1 MPTTI
6 QKSTLNFLK
15 QLRKNNNR
23 EWFAE
28 HKPMYQAALE
38 NVKAFQ
44 ADLLNLM
51 SEHDEIENSKL
62 FRIYKDVR
70 FSKDKTPYKNN
81 FGGSFVRAT
90 KWRRGGYYF
99 QIEPDNCFIA
109 GGFWNPNA
117 ADLKRIRTEL
127 SNDAD
132 EYRKI
137 LNDPDFIKVF
147 GTLQGDQV
155 KTAPRG
161 FAKDDPAIDLLRY
174 KQHIAIHK
182 FDNNLVLSDEFIYKV
197 NDGFKA
203 LRPFFDYMSTVLTTD
218 ENGVPIE

>member
-6 QKSTLNFLK
+6 QKSTLKFLK
-15 QLRKNNNR
+15 DLSQNNNR

-28 HKPMYQAALE
+28 NKPTYQAALE

-44 ADLLNLM
+44 SDLFNLM
-51 SEHDEIENSKL
+51 SEHDELESQKL

-99 QIEPDNCFIA
+99 QIQPNNSFLA
-109 GGFWNPNA
+109 GGFWNPNS
-117 ADLKRIRTEL
+117 ADIKRIRTEI

-132 EYRKI
+132 EYRAI
-137 LNDPDFIKVF
+137 LSDPTFAKTF
-147 GTLQGDQV
+147 GTIEGNQV

-174 KQHIAIHK
+174 KQHIAVHRFDNKTVLSQDFIHK
-182 FDNNLVLSDEFIYKV
+182 V
-197 NDGFKA
+197 NEAFKA
-203 LRPFFDYMSTVLTTD
+203 IRPFFDYMSTVLTTD